1 MVDREAMA
9 RAHDV
14 FDPIAQEHLTRPG
27 VDIGRMF
34 GTEGLRIR
42 GKVYGFVVHDGA
54 LVVKVSEQRVGE
66 LTTTTAA
73 QPMVMRDR
81 PMREWLHV
89 PASAAALWPA
99 LLDEAHDFVDSITP

>member
-1 MVDREAMA
+1 MA

-42 GKVYGFVVHDGA
+42 GKVYGFVVHDGG
-54 LVVKVSEQRVGE
+54 LVVKLSEERVGE
-66 LTTTTAA
+66 LSATTDAA
-73 QPMVMRDR
+73 PMVMRDR
-81 PMREWLHV
+81 PMREWLHA
-89 PASAAALWPA
+89 PASTASLWPS
-99 LLDEAHDFVDSITP
+99 LLDEAHAFVDAITP